1 MQPINA
7 NAVIRTH
14 NVLFVTF
21 DSLRYDVARAA
32 MYAGCTPNLA
42 TIVPGG
48 RWEER
53 RTQGSFTY
61 PAHQAFFAGFL
72 PVPSGPGR
80 PGRLLACRAIRGTT
94 ITERTFVFDAPDIVT
109 GFAELGYRTVCV
121 GGVGFF
127 SKATK
132 LGSVLP
138 DLFQESYWA
147 PRMGASSPASTQ
159 HQVDTAL
166 GVVREQQPGQRLF
179 LFMNVTATHV
189 PHHMHLGDGTADS
202 WESQWEA
209 LSYADKEMGRLFAS
223 LPDVGPWLVVMCA
236 DHGEAFG
243 EDGYEGHGVAHPA
256 VWTVP
261 YAETVIPAAVALSA

>member
-1 MQPINA
+1 MGEINA
-7 NAVIRTH
+7 NTVIGSH
-14 NVLFVTF
+14 HVLFVTF

-42 TIVPGG
+42 SVVPGG

-53 RTQGSFTY
+53 RTQGAFTL
-61 PAHQAFFAGFL
+61 PAHMAFFSGFL
-72 PVPSGPGR
+72 PVPSGPRR

-94 ITERTFVFDAPDIVT
+94 ITGRTFVFDAPDIVT

-138 DLFQESYWA
+138 NLFQESYWG
-147 PRMGASSPASTQ
+147 PELGASSPDSTR
-159 HQVDTAL
+159 HQVDRAL
-166 GVVREQQPGQRLF
+166 RVLKEQPPGKLLF
-179 LFMNVTATHV
+179 LFVNVTATHT
-189 PHHMHLGDGTADS
+189 PHHVYLTGAAADS

-209 LSYADKEMGRLFAS
+209 LSYADDELGRLFEA
-223 LPDVGPWLVVMCA
+223 LPGLGSWLVIMCA

-243 EDGYEGHGVAHPA
+243 EDGYEGHGIAHPA
-256 VWTVP
+256 VWSVP
-261 YAETVIPAAVALSA
+261 YAETVVPGSVLRS